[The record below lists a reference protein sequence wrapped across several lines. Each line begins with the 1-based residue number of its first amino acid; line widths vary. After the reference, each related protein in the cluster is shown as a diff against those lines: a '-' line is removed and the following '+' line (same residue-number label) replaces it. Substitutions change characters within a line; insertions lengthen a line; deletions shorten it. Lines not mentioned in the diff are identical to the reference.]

1 MYDPL
6 IVSVMDRVARD
17 MAGEVE
23 IYLDGR
29 YRLGQPPARHSS
41 GADEAVLRV
50 LSRARRGRW

>member
-29 YRLGQPPARHSS
+29 HRLGQSRPRTAGGP
-41 GADEAVLRV
+41 EEEVLRV